1 MTRVTRLLRELI
13 AIPSVNPAFRPT
25 GDAFSGEARVAEFL
39 AARARKA
46 GLDVEFQE
54 VFPNR
59 SNVIVRLRPRGEVK
73 RRVMLAPHM
82 DTVGGD
88 VDGGRLF
95 EPVAKRERLHGR
107 GACDTKGSVAAMF
120 DSLVR
125 VAIKG
130 KRPAN
135 TELIFLG
142 LVDEEHEQMG
152 SRYFAEH
159 GFKADLA
166 IVGEPTKLRVVT
178 AHKGDFWLRL
188 QTRGR
193 SAHGS
198 QPHRGRN
205 AVHAMAKLVDVLET
219 EYAELLRKTR
229 HPLLGCGTVN
239 VGTIQGGAQ
248 ANVVPNECSITIDRR
263 TLPGETEASIRREL
277 KSLLKQRGIT
287 ANIFNHKKT
296 ECLPLNTDPELPLVR
311 QFMGIARQRNPIG
324 VDYFCDGSPLSQGGT
339 PSIVFG
345 PGDIAQAHTADE
357 WIALDSLNAAPEM
370 LETFLR
376 AQP

>member
-1 MTRVTRLLRELI
+1 MTRTTRLLRDLI
-13 AIPSVNPAFRPT
+13 ALPSVNPAFRPA
-25 GDAFSGEARVAEFL
+25 GDPFAGEGRVADYL
-39 AARARKA
+39 ADCARKV

-54 VFPNR
+54 VFPGR
-59 SNVIVRLRPRGEVK
+59 SNVIARLRPRGEVK
-73 RRVMLAPHM
+73 QRVMLAPHM

-88 VDGGRLF
+88 VESGKLF
-95 EPVAKRERLHGR
+95 QPAEKHGRLHGR
-107 GACDTKGSVAAMF
+107 GACDTKGSVAAMIEA
-120 DSLVR
+120 LMR
-125 VAIKG
+125 VARKG
-130 KRPAN
+130 RRPTH
-135 TELIFLG
+135 TELDFLG

-152 SRYFAEH
+152 SRHFAEH

-166 IVGEPTKLRVVT
+166 IVGEPTRLRVVT

-205 AVHAMAKLVDVLET
+205 AIHEMARLVHALET
-219 EYAELLRKTR
+219 EYAGALRGKR
-229 HPLLGCGTVN
+229 HPLLGPGTVN

-263 TLPGETEASIRREL
+263 TLPGETFASIRREL
-277 KSLLKQRGIT
+277 RALIKKHGID
-287 ANIFNHKKT
+287 AAIFNHKQT
-296 ECLPLNTDPELPLVR
+296 ECLPLNTDPKLPLVR
-311 QFMGIARQRNPIG
+311 QFMNLARQRKPIG
-324 VDYFCDGSPLSQGGT
+324 VDYFCDGSPLSQDGT
-339 PSIVFG
+339 PSVVFG

-357 WIALDSLNAAPEM
+357 WIALESLNAAPDL

>member
-1 MTRVTRLLRELI
+1 MTRVARLLRDLI
-13 AIPSVNPAFRPT
+13 AIPSVNPAFRPA
-25 GDAFSGEARVAEFL
+25 GDAFAGEARVTSFL
-39 AARARKA
+39 ADRARKA

-54 VFPNR
+54 VFPGRN
-59 SNVIVRLRPRGEVK
+59 NVIVRLGPKGEVK

-88 VDGGRLF
+88 VDGGKLF
-95 EPVAKRERLHGR
+95 EPVVKLGRLHGR

-120 DSLVR
+120 ESLIR
-125 VAIKG
+125 VAAKG

-135 TELIFLG
+135 TELVFLG
-142 LVDEEHEQMG
+142 LVDEENEQRG
-152 SRYFAEH
+152 SRHFAEN

-178 AHKGDFWLRL
+178 AHKGNFWLRL

-205 AVHAMAKLVDVLET
+205 AIHAMARLVDVLET
-219 EYAELLRKTR
+219 EYAERLRKNR
-229 HPLLGCGTVN
+229 HPLLGSATVN
-239 VGTIQGGAQ
+239 VGTIRGGSQ

-263 TLPGETEASIRREL
+263 TLPGETQSSIRREL
-277 KSLLKQRGIT
+277 RALLKRSEI
-287 ANIFNHKKT
+287 AAAIFNYKGV

-311 QFMGIARQRNPIG
+311 QFMSIARQRNPMG
-324 VDYFCDGSPLSQGGT
+324 VDYFCDASPLSKGGT
-339 PSIVFG
+339 PSVVFG
-345 PGDIAQAHTADE
+345 PGDIAQAHTSDE
-357 WIALDSLNAAPEM
+357 WIALDSLNAAPDL
-370 LETFLR
+370 LESFLR

>member
-1 MTRVTRLLRELI
+1 MTRVTRLLRDLI
-13 AIPSVNPAFRPT
+13 ATPSVNPAFRPE
-25 GDAFSGEARVAEFL
+25 GDSFAGEARVAEFL
-39 AARARKA
+39 AARARKV

-54 VFPNR
+54 VFPGR
-59 SNVIVRLRPRGEVK
+59 SNVIVRLSPRGEVK
-73 RRVMLAPHM
+73 GRVMLAPHM

-88 VDGGRLF
+88 VEGGRLF
-95 EPVAKRERLHGR
+95 EPVAKQGRLHGR

-125 VAIKG
+125 VATKG

-135 TELIFLG
+135 TELVFLG

-152 SRYFAEH
+152 SRHFAEH

-166 IVGEPTKLRVVT
+166 IVGEPTRLRVVT

-219 EYAELLRKTR
+219 DYAELLRQTR
-229 HPLLGCGTVN
+229 HPLLGSGTVN

-248 ANVVPNECSITIDRR
+248 ANVVPNECSITIDRN
-263 TLPGETEASIRREL
+263 LA
-277 KSLLKQRGIT
+277 T
-287 ANIFNHKKT
+287 AAH
-296 ECLPLNTDPELPLVR
+296 LVEG
-311 QFMGIARQRNPIG
+311 QK
-324 VDYFCDGSPLSQGGT
+324 V
-339 PSIVFG
+339 SIVNINNGERLDTYVIYGAPDSGEITLNG
-345 PGDIAQAHTADE
+345 PAARKVQKDDLIIIISYAAMTVEEAKSYQPVVLFPDE
-357 WIALDSLNAAPEM
+357 STNRLN
-370 LETFLR
+370 
-376 AQP
+376 